1 MKKGY
6 INMIIMEFFLMV
18 ILLLNSLRINV
29 LTGYY
34 MILFLALLIFVF
46 KKIFGLERDKHSNTK
61 EVNKV
66 IFIYLMIVL
75 ILYYTL
81 GLITGFAYN
90 ENYYTLNGLLTFIIP
105 TILTSLLVEF
115 LRYQMLQK
123 SEGNKTL
130 LILTILIFVLMDV
143 SNSIYYGD
151 FKTNYN
157 ILLFVGLYMLPSIAQ
172 NICNSYISNKTGYK
186 PVMIYMI
193 ILKVMKYLLLIVPDY
208 SEFMKSLFNLLVPS
222 IMLIIML
229 KYFNDRLDIELLG
242 NNNSKKGIF
251 INFGLLVVILLVTYF
266 VSGYFKYTAVAIAS
280 GSMSPTF
287 TKGSVV
293 IVKKITDKDEIK
305 IGDIAAYEYE
315 GRIIVHRVNRIVEI
329 KGETFYYTK
338 GDANENEDNYKIE
351 KNKIM
356 GIVEV
361 AIPLV
366 GYPTVWL
373 NEL

>member
-6 INMIIMEFFLMV
+6 VKMLIMEFFLMV
-18 ILLLNSLRINV
+18 ILLLNSIRINF

-34 MILFLALLIFVF
+34 MILFLVGLIFVF
-46 KKIFGLERDKHSNTK
+46 KKVFGLEKDRHTNVK
-61 EVNKV
+61 EIIKLML
-66 IFIYLMIVL
+66 IYLMIVL
-75 ILYYTL
+75 IVYYVL

-90 ENYYTLNGLLTFIIP
+90 ENYYTLNGLLVFIIP
-105 TILTSLLVEF
+105 TIVTSILVEF

-123 SEGNKTL
+123 SEGNKTVL
-130 LILTILIFVLMDV
+130 MMTILIFVLMDI

-157 ILLFVGLYMLPSIAQ
+157 ILLFIGLYMLPSIAQ
-172 NICNSYISNKTGYK
+172 NICNSYVSNKVGYK
-186 PVMIYMI
+186 PLMLYMV
-193 ILKVMKYLLLIVPDY
+193 LFKVTRYLLLIVPDY

-222 IMLIIML
+222 ILLIIML
-229 KYFNDRLDIELLG
+229 KKFNDRLDVELLG
-242 NNNSKKGIF
+242 KENSKKSII
-251 INFGLLVVILLVTYF
+251 INSGLLVVILVVTYF
-266 VSGYFKYTAVAIAS
+266 VSGYFKYTAIAIAS

-293 IVKKITDKDEIK
+293 VVKKVKDKENIK

-315 GRIIVHRVNRIVEI
+315 GRIVVHRVNRIVEI
-329 KGETFYYTK
+329 NGEKFYYTK
-338 GDANENEDNYKIE
+338 GDANQDEDNYKVE
-351 KNKIM
+351 SNKII
-356 GIVEV
+356 GIVNV
-361 AIPLV
+361 ALPLI